1 MAIRKRVTKAVPKA
15 PAAGREVGC
24 TVGVCDP
31 QRTQGL
37 KTRVA
42 KGTHSLVSLAG
53 PGVFISAHVTKQG
66 GATGL
71 TFVKLRIDNRNV
83 VDLSFAAARNWG
95 FIVPNPY
102 GLQVLGSG
110 GLENFTI
117 GWPVPLAFKK
127 SLELSTVVNETGVV
141 QIVANVIHGSSG

>member
-1 MAIRKRVTKAVPKA
+1 MAVRKRITKAVPKA
-15 PAAGREVGC
+15 STAGREVHC
-24 TVGVCDP
+24 AVGVCDP

-37 KTRVA
+37 ETRVS

-71 TFVKLRIDNRNV
+71 TFVRLRIDNRSV
-83 VDLSFAAARNWG
+83 VDLSFVGARNWG
-95 FIVPNPY
+95 LIVPNPY

-117 GWPVPLAFKK
+117 GWPVPLTFKK
-127 SLELSTVVNETGVV
+127 SLELSTVVNETGIV